1 MVELKAKIRK
11 LKGKKVR
18 RLREK
23 GILPAVVYGHNIPSK
38 MIKVSY
44 NDFQKVLEKTGES
57 TLIDL
62 KIDQEKPVSVLIQDV
77 QLDPVKDKIIHVDF
91 YQVKKGEK
99 IETEIELNFVGESKA
114 VKELNGTLVKVMDK
128 IPVRCLP
135 KDLIQELDVDISSLN
150 TFDDVIR
157 VADLSFPPG
166 IEVLVDSEETVA
178 SVSPPEKEEEE
189 KVGEE
194 KLEEEKVSKEE
205 EQKEE
210 KESKE
215 EKEGKDEKKE

>member
-62 KIDQEKPVSVLIQDV
+62 KIDQKKPVSVLIQDV

>member
-99 IETEIELNFVGESKA
+99 IEAEIELNFVGESKA

-178 SVSPPEKEEEE
+178 SVSPPEKEEE

-215 EKEGKDEKKE
+215 EKEGEDEKKE

>member
-178 SVSPPEKEEEE
+178 SVSPPEKEEE